1 MGVVS
6 GTEVLGISMS
16 AGFVDDPAALIVGK
30 SATTSASASASDSFM
45 GRGPSLLIGSIVASS
60 VIADRAVASSASEV
74 DRSLDETGSSVRTV
88 EIAEDGSVGT
98 VSLIGVLGD
107 IVSIPNGDGGNSPE
121 LDDFNGNLN
130 CLSSAESL
138 SNH

>member
-16 AGFVDDPAALIVGK
+16 AGFVDDPAALIAGE
-30 SATTSASASASDSFM
+30 SASTSASGSDSFM
-45 GRGPSLLIGSIVASS
+45 GRGPSLLIGSIVVSS
-60 VIADRAVASSASEV
+60 AAADGTVAPSASEV
-74 DRSLDETGSSVRTV
+74 DRSVDETGSSVRTV

-107 IVSIPNGDGGNSPE
+107 IVSIPSGDDGNSPE

-130 CLSSAESL
+130 CLSSAESH